1 MQYES
6 VPESVLFD
14 VFTDVKGSMGKL
26 RSYIN
31 LQDFTHLCKRYKL
44 DALEAQKDS
53 FENEDELFEFVFRNM
68 CETISRRESW
78 GIDLQSED
86 LKLFANQFLIAYNE
100 FPIMQQLSIQV
111 MNERGIFPKI
121 ISAPMKTT
129 ATSDSFQ

>member
-68 CETISRRESW
+68 CETISRRES
-78 GIDLQSED
+78 
-86 LKLFANQFLIAYNE
+86 
-100 FPIMQQLSIQV
+100 
-111 MNERGIFPKI
+111 
-121 ISAPMKTT
+121 
-129 ATSDSFQ
+129 

>member
-44 DALEAQKDS
+44 DSLEGQKES

-68 CETISRRESW
+68 CETISRRES
-78 GIDLQSED
+78 
-86 LKLFANQFLIAYNE
+86 
-100 FPIMQQLSIQV
+100 
-111 MNERGIFPKI
+111 
-121 ISAPMKTT
+121 
-129 ATSDSFQ
+129 